1 MVYLHL
7 KFWEHPVI
15 RWCFRCSFAAPT
27 LEPPFSLHCVM
38 IRSLW
43 VKRWEGHDVP
53 SFQTSNTKHPKK
65 SIQQKQHGFL
75 ASSSQS
81 KIPWNKLA
89 ACHFCSKLDTL
100 FSCCRSIQ
108 GIFFP
113 HPQEIALGS
122 LDWPWAT
129 LWEVFVPSI
138 LWGPTGPNFVGKI
151 EVPRP
156 TDDFCG
162 SWTPEIWYDTIIKH
176 PQNYH
181 SLKGFSWFNLS
192 KPPFSVSIKIQR

>member
-53 SFQTSNTKHPKK
+53 SFRTSNTKHPKK

-89 ACHFCSKLDTL
+89 ACHFCSKLDTHFFML
-100 FSCCRSIQ
+100 SFNSRNIFSAPPKNYIRFIGLTLSSTLGGFCSIHIMTSHRSQFCRQ
-108 GIFFP
+108 N
-113 HPQEIALGS
+113 
-122 LDWPWAT
+122 
-129 LWEVFVPSI
+129 
-138 LWGPTGPNFVGKI
+138 WGPK
-151 EVPRP
+151 
-156 TDDFCG
+156 TDRRFLRFLDP
-162 SWTPEIWYDTIIKH
+162 WNLIWYHHQASPKL
-176 PQNYH
+176 P
-181 SLKGFSWFNLS
+181 
-192 KPPFSVSIKIQR
+192 